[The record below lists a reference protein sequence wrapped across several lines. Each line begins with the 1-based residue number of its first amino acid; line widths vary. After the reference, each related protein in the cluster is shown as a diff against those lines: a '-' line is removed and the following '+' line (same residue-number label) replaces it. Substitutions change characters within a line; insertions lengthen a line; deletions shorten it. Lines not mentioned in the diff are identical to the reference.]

1 MLNLAIFRHLPWR
14 RLRQARQ
21 LRKGSGLALPSWAL
35 AEVTFSPAQA
45 HWLLRT
51 LCGWHA
57 VPLRAAPPAAAS
69 AVPLVDLV
77 AQLAVRGIEL
87 RACRLADARALGR
100 GDVVILGDGAASR
113 LFGDAAAAGGGMALV
128 IDAGSHTL
136 RLSPA
141 LAPDPL
147 SCRGHE
153 LQGSLVGWVLRSELR
168 QRLRHDRGAW
178 DEALALAACAGFS
191 PAAPG

>member
-1 MLNLAIFRHLPWR
+1 MTNLAFLRCLPWR
-14 RLRQARQ
+14 RLRQARH

-35 AEVTFSPAQA
+35 AEVTLSPAQA
-45 HWLLRT
+45 QWLLRT

-57 VPLRAAPPAAAS
+57 LPLRAAPPTAAA
-69 AVPLVDLV
+69 AQVPLVDLM
-77 AQLAVRGIEL
+77 AQLATRGIEL

-100 GDVVILGDGAASR
+100 GDVLILGDGAAAR

-136 RLSPA
+136 RLNPA

-147 SCRGHE
+147 SCRGHD
-153 LQGSLVGWVLRSELR
+153 LQGSMVGWVLRSELR
-168 QRLRHDRGAW
+168 QRLRQDRGGW
-178 DEALALAACAGFS
+178 DEALAVAA
-191 PAAPG
+191 